1 MRIYQCFVD
10 ELPKS
15 YKQFKKV
22 IHATFPEVYDTKHMA
37 YCSRRQ
43 LEASNSLDFADN
55 LRNTS
60 LNHLYLKILKSKP
73 NRGAFMYTPLVKHS
87 EMTPKYSKEN
97 GDFCHEAGFDAVMSG
112 AIFIRIAHLM
122 AGVEYLSFSQMKP
135 LYFSEHLGSVE
146 SFRNLI
152 NVGRGAISYINLE
165 DDDPHSERPSCLF
178 VSSKMTSSQ
187 IAEIFARYGSVDVKP
202 LNSKGESLVAVSNYR
217 TERDILLAFQN
228 DTRLQVTKYN
238 P

>member
-1 MRIYQCFVD
+1 MND
-10 ELPKS
+10 P
-15 YKQFKKV
+15 KQFKKV

-60 LNHLYLKILKSKP
+60 LNQLYLKILKSKP

-122 AGVEYLSFSQMKP
+122 AGVEYL
-135 LYFSEHLGSVE
+135 
-146 SFRNLI
+146 
-152 NVGRGAISYINLE
+152 
-165 DDDPHSERPSCLF
+165 
-178 VSSKMTSSQ
+178 
-187 IAEIFARYGSVDVKP
+187 
-202 LNSKGESLVAVSNYR
+202 
-217 TERDILLAFQN
+217 
-228 DTRLQVTKYN
+228 
-238 P
+238 

>member
-1 MRIYQCFVD
+1 MKDKNIIDEVMQEIHGFSSIIEEIIKVNKPLVGHNCLSDIMRIYQCFVD

-22 IHATFPEVYDTKHMA
+22 IHETFPEVYDTKHMA

-60 LNHLYLKILKSKP
+60 LNQLYIKILKSKP

-122 AGVEYLSFSQMKP
+122 AGVEYL
-135 LYFSEHLGSVE
+135 
-146 SFRNLI
+146 
-152 NVGRGAISYINLE
+152 
-165 DDDPHSERPSCLF
+165 
-178 VSSKMTSSQ
+178 
-187 IAEIFARYGSVDVKP
+187 
-202 LNSKGESLVAVSNYR
+202 
-217 TERDILLAFQN
+217 
-228 DTRLQVTKYN
+228 
-238 P
+238 